1 MKETTPAN
9 KKTRK
14 AFNPHSS
21 THHGHEQA
29 ASGANTSTDPLGA
42 YKLPELPKV
51 ELPELPKVEPPEL
64 PKLEAPE
71 LPQPPDPAQLLADN
85 KAHLEELTRLWDEYN
100 KPENVRARA
109 ETALADMRAYE
120 QELLDELLNS
130 PEFELP
136 DPAQMLAEE
145 QALLEELENAPKLEL
160 LDAETIQAYDQ
171 ALLEE
176 TCTPSELEQLLGAPT
191 TLAEERAL
199 LDELLS
205 GPELEL
211 PDLETI
217 RAEDQALLEELAEHD
232 TALVELLDTQGG
244 ELLLRPIMLEAALIY
259 ARAGWRVLPCRAKGA
274 KAKAPHITKWQHNA
288 TTDPSTVKRWWNKW
302 PNALIGIMVPDDIA
316 VIDIDPRNGGSIQA
330 LEALAGGALP
340 PTLTAVSGGRDSGRH
355 LYFKRPEGFD
365 KSVIGCLPGID
376 VIVSGRFMIAP
387 PSLHPD
393 TGRPY
398 RWENYTQPAMM
409 PTGLV
414 QALTR
419 TTASAP
425 TRGRGG
431 RVKGVKKSNLSPRE
445 RIDRLS
451 KVGNGGRNTSLSRTA
466 FIGYLEG
473 WAPKYIEQL
482 RQEAINNGLS
492 AKEVDNTLKSAR
504 KKAREIQA
512 GGGAGDAR

>member
-9 KKTRK
+9 KKARVTLKHNASTR
-14 AFNPHSS
+14 
-21 THHGHEQA
+21 HGHEQA

-42 YKLPELPKV
+42 YQL
-51 ELPELPKVEPPEL
+51 
-64 PKLEAPE
+64 PE

-100 KPENVRARA
+100 KPENVRARV
-109 ETALADMRAYE
+109 EKALADTRAYE

-130 PEFELP
+130 PQFELP
-136 DPAQMLAEE
+136 DPAQMLADE

-302 PNALIGIMVPDDIA
+302 PTALIGVMVPDDIA

-330 LEALAGGALP
+330 LEALAGGVLP
-340 PTLTAVSGGRDSGRH
+340 PTLTAVSGGRDRGRH

-398 RWENYTQPAMM
+398 QWENYTQPAMM

-451 KVGNGGRNTSLSRTA
+451 KVGNGERNTRLFDTA
-466 FIGYLEG
+466 CTAVEEG
-473 WAPKYIEQL
+473 WSDELMAALKRAAL
-482 RQEAINNGLS
+482 RTGLDVREVANTIRS
-492 AKEVDNTLKSAR
+492 AYVTVAKNQGR
-504 KKAREIQA
+504 A
-512 GGGAGDAR
+512 GVGDAR

>member
-21 THHGHEQA
+21 THHRREKA

-51 ELPELPKVEPPEL
+51 ELPELPK
-64 PKLEAPE
+64 LEAPE
-71 LPQPPDPAQLLADN
+71 LPQLPDPAQLLADN
-85 KAHLEELTRLWDEYN
+85 KAHLEEVTRLWDEYN

-109 ETALADMRAYE
+109 EKALADMRAYD
-120 QELLDELLNS
+120 QELLDEILNS

-136 DPAQMLAEE
+136 DPAQLLADE

-160 LDAETIQAYDQ
+160 LDAETIRAYDQ

-176 TCTPSELEQLLGAPT
+176 TCTLSELEQLLGAPT

-199 LDELLS
+199 LDELLN

-232 TALVELLDTQGG
+232 TALVESLDTQGG

-302 PNALIGIMVPDDIA
+302 PTALIGIMVPDDIA
-316 VIDIDPRNGGSIQA
+316 VIDIDPRNGGSIQD
-330 LEALAGGALP
+330 LEALAGGVLP

-355 LYFKRPEGFD
+355 LYFKRPEGLD

-425 TRGRGG
+425 NVSTGEG
-431 RVKGVKKSNLSPRE
+431 VKGGYTRSTPYMSPSK
-445 RIDRLS
+445 RIALTRIT
-451 KVGNGGRNTSLSRTA
+451 GNGGRNTSLSRTA